1 MNVSIIVP
9 IYNMEKYLRDCLD
22 TIVNQTLDSFEVIL
36 VDDGSKD
43 SSADIIKE
51 YQERYP
57 HLIRSF
63 YKENGGQATARNL
76 GIRESKGTYIGFV
89 DADDSVDLEMYEQM
103 YNLAK
108 EKDLDLVECAY
119 RFVKIENGREVELKT
134 YGHVRKYTSQRDMF
148 VDSLVS
154 PWNKLYR
161 GDILRGNGID
171 FPEGYIYEDTAF
183 FVKVIPYIKKWDYI
197 DKTFVKH
204 FQRANSTMTGNR
216 SLRVANIFPVLEDI
230 WTYYDK
236 IGKKQVYIEEL
247 KFFTAKILLCSSLD
261 RISMVEERDIRRDLL
276 KKTSA
281 FLKEYA
287 PDYRRNAYVKANA
300 KGLYMRLIYPW
311 NIGMICKLLSLR
323 GRRK

>member
-9 IYNMEKYLRDCLD
+9 IFNMEKYLRDCLD
-22 TIVNQTLDSFEVIL
+22 TIMNQTLDSFEVIL
-36 VDDGSKD
+36 VDDGSND
-43 SSADIIKE
+43 ASPEIIRE
-51 YQERYP
+51 YQQRYP
-57 HLIRSF
+57 QLIRSF
-63 YKENGGQATARNL
+63 TKENGGQATARNL
-76 GIRESKGTYIGFV
+76 GIRESKGEYIGFV
-89 DADDSVDLEMYEQM
+89 DADDTVDLKMYEQM
-103 YNLAK
+103 YSLAK

-119 RFVKIENGREVELKT
+119 RFVKIENNREVELKT

-148 VDSLVS
+148 IDSLVS

-183 FVKVIPYIKKWDYI
+183 FVKAIPYIKTWDYI
-197 DKTFVKH
+197 DEPFVKH

-230 WTYYDK
+230 WKYYDK
-236 IGKKQVYIEEL
+236 IGKVQEYMEEL

-261 RISMVEERDIRRDLL
+261 RISMVEENNIRKDLL
-276 KKTSA
+276 RQTCA
-281 FLKEYA
+281 FLKKYA
-287 PDYRRNAYVKANA
+287 PDYRKNAYVRANS

-311 NIGMICKLLSLR
+311 NIGMICTLLSLR
-323 GRRK
+323 QRG